1 MYAANAKALPLL
13 ARPYTT
19 GAPEVQGLLRLA
31 EAGLVV
37 EEVPVNMRERARGE
51 SRITGKKALTLVL
64 TVAGT
69 ILLYRRMKG
78 RS

>member
-1 MYAANAKALPLL
+1 
-13 ARPYTT
+13 
-19 GAPEVQGLLRLA
+19 LRLA